1 MTASPRVDVSF
12 EMRASEL
19 PAPAARLRR
28 EIGEAVRAAGFG
40 GSLSVAV
47 VGDATMRR
55 VNRDFHACDAPT
67 DVLAFPLGTATA
79 KGGGFDAEVVVSM
92 DTARRE
98 ARARGVTPLAEL
110 MLYVVHGVLHLMG
123 HDDHAP
129 VAARRMHARTLAIL
143 AALGHRN
150 TIRAASEPPRP
161 GRSKRSTT

>member
-1 MTASPRVDVSF
+1 VDVSF
-12 EMRASEL
+12 EMRAPRL

-28 EIGEAVRAAGFG
+28 EIAEAARAAGFE

-67 DVLAFPLGTATA
+67 DVLAFPLGTAAA

-98 ARARGVTPLAEL
+98 AAARGVTPLAEL

-123 HDDHAP
+123 HDE
-129 VAARRMHARTLAIL
+129 TLAIL

-150 TIRAASEPPRP
+150 TIRAASKPPRP